1 MRLQCKRLVSIDAGN
16 FEKRN
21 ENQIQQDFCALVRE
35 RNIDC
40 HSFYL
45 NPDSL
50 FGNSTNSVKGEKMT
64 ASKLKATDLSSSKL
78 GSAFT

>member
-1 MRLQCKRLVSIDAGN
+1 MRLQCKRLVSIDPGN
-16 FEKRN
+16 SKKRN

-50 FGNSTNSVKGEKMT
+50 FGNSTNSVKGKKNDGVKIE
-64 ASKLKATDLSSSKL
+64 
-78 GSAFT
+78 GN

>member
-16 FEKRN
+16 SKKRN

-40 HSFYL
+40 HSCYL

-50 FGNSTNSVKGEKMT
+50 FGNSTNSVKGKKNDGVKIE
-64 ASKLKATDLSSSKL
+64 
-78 GSAFT
+78 GN

>member
-16 FEKRN
+16 SKKRN

-40 HSFYL
+40 HSLYL

-50 FGNSTNSVKGEKMT
+50 FGNSTNSVKGNKNDGVKIE
-64 ASKLKATDLSSSKL
+64 
-78 GSAFT
+78 GN

>member
-1 MRLQCKRLVSIDAGN
+1 MLLQCKRLVSIDPGN
-16 FEKRN
+16 SKKRN

-50 FGNSTNSVKGEKMT
+50 FGNSTNSVKGKKNDGVKIE
-64 ASKLKATDLSSSKL
+64 
-78 GSAFT
+78 GN

>member
-1 MRLQCKRLVSIDAGN
+1 MRLQCKRLVSIDPGN
-16 FEKRN
+16 SKKRN

-50 FGNSTNSVKGEKMT
+50 FGTSTNSVKGKKNDGVKIE
-64 ASKLKATDLSSSKL
+64 
-78 GSAFT
+78 GN

>member
-1 MRLQCKRLVSIDAGN
+1 MRLQCKRLVSIDPGN
-16 FEKRN
+16 SKKRK

-40 HSFYL
+40 NTFFL

-50 FGNSTNSVKGEKMT
+50 FGTSTNYFVGKNNDDVKLEGN
-64 ASKLKATDLSSSKL
+64 
-78 GSAFT
+78 